1 MPRRVVLSP
10 RLWTARTPLERQPEQ
25 RPPLIQPSGLPLRR
39 DLEFFSFSSIFSH
52 LSYFFSRLP
61 KLIPRCYFL
70 LNFYISVLLP
80 QSGPEKGAANLAAA
94 LIGMLPNF
102 LLLAFRRPCPA
113 PPVPPPLPPPSSA
126 GFPFYSLSLLGL
138 LEFLSVSHP
147 NSSYSVEVLCGCLFV
162 CQI

>member
-61 KLIPRCYFL
+61 KLIPRCYFP

-80 QSGPEKGAANLAAA
+80 QSGPEKGAANLAARSDWDASKFSSLGFQEA
-94 LIGMLPNF
+94 LP
-102 LLLAFRRPCPA
+102 RA
-113 PPVPPPLPPPSSA
+113 PRAPPLPTSSA